1 MWQLIW
7 KDVMIQRGSI
17 LWLAVVLIFIVIFGV
32 SIGMPA
38 FIFLSL
44 GALIAGGSIVA
55 KSISRDEDNHTLLFV
70 TSLPVSRKDVVMAR
84 YTGTLI
90 IMLATTVFLY
100 VVTSIVMW
108 TLIPMEDFFVS
119 AGTAWMII
127 LGITMLLFPI
137 YFWLGYDLMRYV
149 LSGLIIFYALLTML
163 ASLPIVQ
170 RAITWFEGWGYGVI
184 LALLLGLM
192 MVLYI
197 VSMRLSIRVLE
208 FTDL

>member
-1 MWQLIW
+1 
-7 KDVMIQRGSI
+7 MIQRGSI

-149 LSGLIIFYALLTML
+149 LSGLIIFLCFIDN
-163 ASLPIVQ
+163 ASQPPYCSKGDNLV
-170 RAITWFEGWGYGVI
+170 
-184 LALLLGLM
+184 
-192 MVLYI
+192 
-197 VSMRLSIRVLE
+197 
-208 FTDL
+208 

>member
-1 MWQLIW
+1 MI
-7 KDVMIQRGSI
+7 IQRGSI
-17 LWLAVVLIFIVIFGV
+17 IWLVVLLIFLVVFGV

-38 FIFLSL
+38 FVFLSL

-55 KSISRDEDNHTLLFV
+55 KSISRDEDNHTLLFL

-84 YTGTLI
+84 YIGTLI
-90 IMLATTVFLY
+90 IMLVTTIFLY

-108 TLIPMEDFFVS
+108 TLIPMADCFLG

-127 LGITMLLFPI
+127 LGVTMILFPI
-137 YFWLGYDLMRYV
+137 YFWLGYDSMRYV

-170 RAITWFEGWGYGVI
+170 RAITWFEGWGHGVI

>member
-7 KDVMIQRGSI
+7 KDAMIQRGSI
-17 LWLAVVLIFIVIFGV
+17 IWLAVLLLFLVVFGV

-38 FIFLSL
+38 FVFLSL
-44 GALIAGGSIVA
+44 GALIAGGSIIA

-84 YTGTLI
+84 YVGTLL
-90 IMLATTVFLY
+90 IMMATTVFLY
-100 VVTSIVMW
+100 VVTSVMMW
-108 TLIPMEDFFVS
+108 TLIPMTDFFLS
-119 AGTAWMII
+119 AVTAWMII
-127 LGITMLLFPI
+127 LGVTMILFPI
-137 YFWLGYDLMRYV
+137 YFWLGYDSMRYV
-149 LSGLIIFYALLTML
+149 LGGLIIFYALLTML

-170 RAITWFEGWGYGVI
+170 QAITWFEGWGYGVI

-192 MVLYI
+192 LMLYV